1 MQLHRHV
8 IYFVVVFYKDNY
20 ITDRYL
26 EVEMKGYLSNSI
38 IIFIFM
44 AQFVKKHHHL
54 SATEHSL
61 LDNGIQH
68 RPSVVLL
75 PSTMNLHIDQIIRLP
90 LWRTLYAVLAN
101 LLSPLENSSVPMT
114 IA

>member
-20 ITDRYL
+20 RTDRYL
-26 EVEMKGYLSNSI
+26 EVEMKGYLSKSI
-38 IIFIFM
+38 IITFIFM

-61 LDNGIQH
+61 LDNGIQF

-75 PSTMNLHIDQIIRLP
+75 ASTMNLRIDQIIRLP
-90 LWRTLYAVLAN
+90 LWHIRCAC
-101 LLSPLENSSVPMT
+101 
-114 IA
+114 